1 MPSAV
6 ASMSEVV
13 RSGGGV
19 QRAVNLIEQALLLTI
34 SEDDES
40 NQSHGRTNTN
50 TSRIIS
56 SLLDPRHATATS
68 IASSGSASA
77 PSHDTS
83 KKLPDNNLTAACAAA
98 GLTNDHNHE
107 SPSAGRASA
116 ASSYSFGTGVHMV
129 AGREWF
135 NLLSTIAKS
144 SSNLEWFPL
153 DVLMA
158 HALVAMVA
166 LLSGK
171 FLIKVFLKVSNL
183 SKYNFTTIAMLIVA
197 HLFADVQ
204 AGSSIT
210 GAQTWD

>member
-1 MPSAV
+1 VPSAV
-6 ASMSEVV
+6 ASMFEVC
-13 RSGGGV
+13 GGV

-68 IASSGSASA
+68 TASSGSASA

-116 ASSYSFGTGVHMV
+116 AASYSFGTGVHMV

>member
-6 ASMSEVV
+6 ASMFEVC
-13 RSGGGV
+13 GGV

-68 IASSGSASA
+68 TASSGSASA

-116 ASSYSFGTGVHMV
+116 AASYSFGTGVHMV

>member
-1 MPSAV
+1 
-6 ASMSEVV
+6 
-13 RSGGGV
+13 
-19 QRAVNLIEQALLLTI
+19 
-34 SEDDES
+34 
-40 NQSHGRTNTN
+40 
-50 TSRIIS
+50 
-56 SLLDPRHATATS
+56 
-68 IASSGSASA
+68 
-77 PSHDTS
+77 
-83 KKLPDNNLTAACAAA
+83 
-98 GLTNDHNHE
+98 
-107 SPSAGRASA
+107 
-116 ASSYSFGTGVHMV
+116 MV